1 MDHIYVI
8 LFIVLIVIVGIW
20 SKRKD
25 EEKHGKL
32 TSSDRKYTLLY
43 GLLILVVQLALAY
56 LYFPAYL
63 FVAGPFLVY
72 VFLVGAGTG
81 KCGTYRQ
88 IRDGGIVASI
98 IVFPIAVYL
107 YAQT

>member
-1 MDHIYVI
+1 M
-8 LFIVLIVIVGIW
+8 
-20 SKRKD
+20 
-25 EEKHGKL
+25 
-32 TSSDRKYTLLY
+32 
-43 GLLILVVQLALAY
+43 LILVVQLALEY
-56 LYFPAYL
+56 LYFPEYL

-81 KCGTYRQ
+81 KRGTYRQ